1 MEIIRALRGGQ
12 ACSEKQGFAALFHEA
27 YLRNQV
33 ELAVRSTMYYNLF
46 QNTNPYFVLGT

>member
-1 MEIIRALRGGQ
+1 MEIIRAS
-12 ACSEKQGFAALFHEA
+12 SEKQGFAALFHEA

-33 ELAVRSTMYYNLF
+33 QLAVPSTMYHDLF